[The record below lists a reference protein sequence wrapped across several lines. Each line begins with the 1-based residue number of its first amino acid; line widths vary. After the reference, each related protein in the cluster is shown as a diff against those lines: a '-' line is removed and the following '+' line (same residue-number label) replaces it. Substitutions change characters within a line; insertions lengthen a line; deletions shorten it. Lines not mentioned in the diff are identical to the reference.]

1 MLYNKSKWY
10 KLNVTVNIIKSLKLK
25 VNSLF

>member
-10 KLNVTVNIIKSLKLK
+10 KLSVTVNIIKSLKLK

>member
-1 MLYNKSKWY
+1 MLYNKSKRY
-10 KLNVTVNIIKSLKLK
+10 KQNVIVNIIKSLKLK

>member
-1 MLYNKSKWY
+1 MLYNKSKRY
-10 KLNVTVNIIKSLKLK
+10 KLIVIVNIIKSLKLK

>member
-1 MLYNKSKWY
+1 MLYNKSKRY